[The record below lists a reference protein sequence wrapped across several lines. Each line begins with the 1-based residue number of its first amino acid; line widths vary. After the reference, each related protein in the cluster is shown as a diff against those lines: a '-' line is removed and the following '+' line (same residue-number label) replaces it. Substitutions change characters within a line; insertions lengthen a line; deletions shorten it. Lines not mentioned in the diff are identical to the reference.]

1 MENSLTGAADTI
13 FALSSAPGRAA
24 IAVVRISGPGANRA
38 VDELVGRPL
47 RPRLAA
53 LVDLVA
59 PETGLPLDSAL
70 AIRFAG
76 PASATGEDAVEFHV
90 HGGRA
95 VVASVLDALGR
106 LPGFRPAEPG
116 EFARRAFANGK
127 LDLTQAEGL
136 ADLIDAETEQQR
148 VQAFRQA
155 RGALFELYDGWR
167 DRLIEA
173 MALTEAA
180 IDFSDEADVADGAL
194 RDARER
200 AAALHADIGAHLAS
214 ANRGEIIRD
223 GFRVALA
230 GAPNVGKSSLMN
242 ALAGRDVA
250 IVTPEAGTTRDILEV
265 RLDLDGLVCVVSD
278 TAGLRET
285 EHAIER
291 EGIRRAETAIG
302 AADLVV
308 WLAEP
313 MTDAHAA
320 NALRTEAT
328 AKLKLGANVLLIASK
343 SDLVPRDA
351 FAWADL
357 TISAQTGSGLDRL
370 TAAIA
375 ERARAAAGDMASAP
389 PTTERHRAHLARALE
404 HLEAHAAKS
413 GDLPELAAEDLRLA
427 ATELGRLTGRVDPED
442 VLGAI
447 FGRFCIG
454 K

>member
-1 MENSLTGAADTI
+1 LTGAADTI

-155 RGALFELYDGWR
+155 RGALFE
-167 DRLIEA
+167 
-173 MALTEAA
+173 
-180 IDFSDEADVADGAL
+180 S
-194 RDARER
+194 
-200 AAALHADIGAHLAS
+200 
-214 ANRGEIIRD
+214 
-223 GFRVALA
+223 
-230 GAPNVGKSSLMN
+230 
-242 ALAGRDVA
+242 
-250 IVTPEAGTTRDILEV
+250 V
-265 RLDLDGLVCVVSD
+265 R
-278 TAGLRET
+278 
-285 EHAIER
+285 
-291 EGIRRAETAIG
+291 
-302 AADLVV
+302 
-308 WLAEP
+308 
-313 MTDAHAA
+313 
-320 NALRTEAT
+320 
-328 AKLKLGANVLLIASK
+328 
-343 SDLVPRDA
+343 
-351 FAWADL
+351 
-357 TISAQTGSGLDRL
+357 
-370 TAAIA
+370 
-375 ERARAAAGDMASAP
+375 
-389 PTTERHRAHLARALE
+389 
-404 HLEAHAAKS
+404 
-413 GDLPELAAEDLRLA
+413 RLA
-427 ATELGRLTGRVDPED
+427 
-442 VLGAI
+442 
-447 FGRFCIG
+447 
-454 K
+454 